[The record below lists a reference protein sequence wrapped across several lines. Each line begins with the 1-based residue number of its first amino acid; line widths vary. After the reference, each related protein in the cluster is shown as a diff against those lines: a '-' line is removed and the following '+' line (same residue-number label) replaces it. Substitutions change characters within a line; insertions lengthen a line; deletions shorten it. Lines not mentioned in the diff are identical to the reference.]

1 MAFSSADE
9 FFFQCA
15 MRSAGRMTGLV
26 AGRKAMPERAKIA
39 FCGNRV
45 TLP

>member
-1 MAFSSADE
+1 
-9 FFFQCA
+9 
-15 MRSAGRMTGLV
+15 MTGLS
-26 AGRKAMPERAKIA
+26 AGRKAKPELAKIA

>member
-1 MAFSSADE
+1 MAFSSANE
-9 FFFQCA
+9 FFFQCVIA
-15 MRSAGRMTGLV
+15 FGGRMTGLV
-26 AGRKAMPERAKIA
+26 ARRKAMPERAKIA